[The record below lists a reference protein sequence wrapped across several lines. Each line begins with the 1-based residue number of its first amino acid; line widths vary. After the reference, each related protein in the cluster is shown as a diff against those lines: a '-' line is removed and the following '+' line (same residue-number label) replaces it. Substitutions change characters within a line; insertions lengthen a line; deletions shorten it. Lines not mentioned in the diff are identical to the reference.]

1 MNSYK
6 VEIPEYIREVK
17 VSNARMKK
25 YYEFTKKHPKAEKYK
40 DKSKYDWKKI
50 KGFGE
55 RKFLVDLK
63 TGERVIA
70 NPKAAGTAKYEVING
85 QKIYSGMVH
94 PTMRARIF
102 STLKDFLK
110 PYLLKLPKIEGPVRI
125 RCEIHDTIQ
134 EAKSKSLWDLDNRGW
149 PYIKAFQD
157 LLVDLQIL
165 HDDNVLFITG
175 SGGIE
180 FKPVDSTDNRKLV
193 FIIEE
198 ETDSQVLDNIKKVK
212 DEVSRLS
219 KRSQ

>member
-1 MNSYK
+1 MHSYK
-6 VEIPEYIREVK
+6 VEIPEYIREVQ
-17 VSNARMKK
+17 VSKSRMKK
-25 YYEFTKKHPKAEKYK
+25 YYEFAKKHPKAEIYK
-40 DKSKYDWKKI
+40 DRKKYDWKKV

-63 TGERVIA
+63 TGERVVA
-70 NPKAAGTAKYEVING
+70 NPRAAGTAKYEVING

-110 PYLLKLPKIEGPVRI
+110 PFMQKLPKIDAPVKI
-125 RCEIHDTIQ
+125 RCEIHDTIR

-157 LLVDLQIL
+157 LLVDLEVI

-180 FKPVDSTDNRKLV
+180 FNPVSSNEERKLV
-193 FIIEE
+193 FIIEK
-198 ETDSQVLDNIKKVK
+198 ETDKAVIAKLNKVK
-212 DEVSRLS
+212 DEMSRLS
-219 KRSQ
+219 KRSK